1 MAPTDT
7 DRTLLPEKDKLL
19 WLFFRFSGRVSRAA
33 YFLAGLLLAIV
44 QAFLLYRF
52 TLVPEGTSE
61 SQGWAAAFWLVM
73 LVSLWANVALSVKR
87 LHDIGRPGIIAAA
100 LFIPVISIIAFIA
113 LCLVPGNPGPNRYGD
128 QPNAPA
134 GG

>member
-1 MAPTDT
+1 M
-7 DRTLLPEKDKLL
+7 PEKDKLL

-33 YFLAGLLLAIV
+33 YFLAGLLLAIIQV
-44 QAFLLYRF
+44 FLLYRF

-61 SQGWAAAFWLVM
+61 SQGWAAAFFVMM
-73 LVSLWANVALSVKR
+73 LVSVWANVALSVKR
-87 LHDIGRPGIIAAA
+87 LHDIGRPGIFAAA

-113 LCLVPGNPGPNRYGD
+113 LCLIPGYPGPNQFGD
-128 QPNAPA
+128 RPNAPA

>member
-1 MAPTDT
+1 
-7 DRTLLPEKDKLL
+7 LPDKDKLL
-19 WLFFRFSGRVSRAA
+19 WLFFRFSGRVSRAV

-61 SQGWAAAFWLVM
+61 SQGWAAAFFVVM
-73 LVSLWANVALSVKR
+73 IVSLWANVALSVKR
-87 LHDIGRPGIIAAA
+87 LHDIGKPGIIAAA
-100 LFIPVISIIAFIA
+100 LFIPVISIVAFIA
-113 LCLVPGNPGPNRYGD
+113 LCLFPGNPGPNQYGD

-134 GG
+134 GD

>member
-1 MAPTDT
+1 M
-7 DRTLLPEKDKLL
+7 

-52 TLVPEGTSE
+52 TLVPEESAA
-61 SQGWAAAFWLVM
+61 SQGWAVAFWLVM
-73 LVSLWANVALSVKR
+73 GLAIWANVALSVKR
-87 LHDIGRPGIIAAA
+87 LHDIGKPGIIAAV

-113 LCLVPGNPGPNRYGD
+113 LCLIPGDPGPNQYGRR
-128 QPNAPA
+128 PNAPA
-134 GG
+134 GA